1 MLELLVFFII
11 GYILKNF
18 MKDNSSIFDLLY
30 FVIYPAAIIYG
41 MLNIEFNQNLLI
53 FPITYII
60 IGIINIHIFETLG
73 NLLSMEKYRIGATIL
88 SIPIV
93 NSGVVYSIGYILEG
107 EKGLVKMVVY
117 TLGDLIVIPYSQ
129 LIASRYA
136 VNSSKTT
143 DLSSILISP
152 INLAITIGTLIFLL
166 NIQIPEFIVQ
176 IISKLSSMITPLVMI
191 GLGSSINTE
200 GLLSKTT
207 VGLIILR
214 TVIAS
219 VVSLLIAILSSLS
232 YSDTILLMAA
242 SISSLGFVGTVI
254 ARQIGLDYRF
264 SAALVFISIIT
275 LFPILFIINI
285 LW

>member
-1 MLELLVFFII
+1 M
-11 GYILKNF
+11 
-18 MKDNSSIFDLLY
+18 
-30 FVIYPAAIIYG
+30 VI
-41 MLNIEFNQNLLI
+41 
-53 FPITYII
+53 
-60 IGIINIHIFETLG
+60 
-73 NLLSMEKYRIGATIL
+73 
-88 SIPIV
+88 
-93 NSGVVYSIGYILEG
+93 
-107 EKGLVKMVVY
+107 Y

-129 LIASRYA
+129 LIASKYSI
-136 VNSSKTT
+136 NSSKTT

-166 NIQIPEFIVQ
+166 NIQIPEFIIQ
-176 IISKLSSMITPLVMI
+176 ILSSMITPLVMI

-207 VGLIILR
+207 VSLIILR
-214 TVIAS
+214 TAIAS

-264 SAALVFISIIT
+264 SAALVFISIII